1 MHVVLPEG
9 PSFDLFAFRRVHPV
23 VKVKSTDSTDTLKP
37 NPNGDK
43 PLEPLD
49 RAQKTM
55 KNEYR
60 KPQKPLRFKGVIL

>member
-1 MHVVLPEG
+1 MYNT
-9 PSFDLFAFRRVHPV
+9 FNRLFGCYIKSASLNTV

-49 RAQKTM
+49 RAQKTV

-60 KPQKPLRFKGVIL
+60 KPQNH

>member
-1 MHVVLPEG
+1 MTKALDQTKHKHHCKGLG
-9 PSFDLFAFRRVHPV
+9 MIDKLLWSGSV

-49 RAQKTM
+49 RAQKTVM
-55 KNEYR
+55 NEYR
-60 KPQKPLRFKGVIL
+60 KPQNH